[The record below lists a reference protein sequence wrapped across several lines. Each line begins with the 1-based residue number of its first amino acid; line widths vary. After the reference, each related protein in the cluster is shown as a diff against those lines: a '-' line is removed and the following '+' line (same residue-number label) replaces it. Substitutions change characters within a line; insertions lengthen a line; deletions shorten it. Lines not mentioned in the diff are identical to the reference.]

1 MSPDTQTHTLP
12 LALMAV
18 LVLLGVAVLDLLY
31 YRKRQLQG
39 KGEGQFKGTAQI
51 AAKICSK
58 DAGQRTWARS
68 NTYCP
73 YKITLSHSMGLT
85 CSSSATSSLSSSGW
99 HQRTTR
105 EISLACQ

>member
-39 KGEGQFKGTAQI
+39 KGEG
-51 AAKICSK
+51 
-58 DAGQRTWARS
+58 
-68 NTYCP
+68 
-73 YKITLSHSMGLT
+73 
-85 CSSSATSSLSSSGW
+85 
-99 HQRTTR
+99 
-105 EISLACQ
+105 

>member
-39 KGEGQFKGTAQI
+39 KGEWQFKGFREKAVALIRVPPRLLQKY
-51 AAKICSK
+51 AL
-58 DAGQRTWARS
+58 RTPVSGPGAV
-68 NTYCP
+68 P
-73 YKITLSHSMGLT
+73 YVLP
-85 CSSSATSSLSSSGW
+85 
-99 HQRTTR
+99 
-105 EISLACQ
+105 E